1 MTTVREDGRL
11 FFVYGG
17 VRGYGNCIDER
28 KSCRMLQFLFPLKNF
43 STPESVLL
51 LILRLLFGIL
61 LMWHGLT
68 KMSNFESL
76 VATFPNPLGLGSR
89 FSLYMIIFVEVFCS
103 VGVIFG
109 AFYRLALIPMIFS
122 MCVAFVV
129 VHRGQPFAAKEL
141 AFIYLVVFVVLFAMG
156 TGKYSLDN
164 IIATLLHR
172 ENVANSIKVGDATT
186 PHPRDNEH
194 PAGDAP
200 RQ

>member
-1 MTTVREDGRL
+1 
-11 FFVYGG
+11 
-17 VRGYGNCIDER
+17 
-28 KSCRMLQFLFPLKNF
+28 MLQFLFPLKNF

-51 LILRLLFGIL
+51 LILRLLFGAL

-76 VATFPNPLGLGSR
+76 VDTFPNPLGLGSR

-141 AFIYLVVFVVLFAMG
+141 AFIYLVA
-156 TGKYSLDN
+156 GKYSLDN

-172 ENVANSIKVGDATT
+172 ENVANSIKEGDATT
-186 PHPRDNEH
+186 SHLRDNEH

-200 RQ
+200 HR

>member
-1 MTTVREDGRL
+1 
-11 FFVYGG
+11 
-17 VRGYGNCIDER
+17 
-28 KSCRMLQFLFPLKNF
+28 MLQFLFSLKNF

-109 AFYRLALIPMIFS
+109 AFYRLALIPMIFFDVRS
-122 MCVAFVV
+122 LRCCASWPAFCSQ
-129 VHRGQPFAAKEL
+129 G
-141 AFIYLVVFVVLFAMG
+141 
-156 TGKYSLDN
+156 
-164 IIATLLHR
+164 
-172 ENVANSIKVGDATT
+172 VGVYISCSFCRALCD
-186 PHPRDNEH
+186 
-194 PAGDAP
+194 GCG
-200 RQ
+200 

>member
-1 MTTVREDGRL
+1 
-11 FFVYGG
+11 
-17 VRGYGNCIDER
+17 
-28 KSCRMLQFLFPLKNF
+28 MLQFLFPLKNF

-51 LILRLLFGIL
+51 LILRLLFGVL

-129 VHRGQPFAAKEL
+129 VHSGQPFAAKEL

-156 TGKYSLDN
+156 AGKYSLDN

-186 PHPRDNEH
+186 SHPRDNEH

-200 RQ
+200 HR

>member
-1 MTTVREDGRL
+1 
-11 FFVYGG
+11 
-17 VRGYGNCIDER
+17 
-28 KSCRMLQFLFPLKNF
+28 MLHFLFPLKNF

-156 TGKYSLDN
+156 AGKYSLDN

-172 ENVANSIKVGDATT
+172 ENVANSIKAGDATT
-186 PHPRDNEH
+186 PHPQGSEH

>member
-11 FFVYGG
+11 FLFQG

-51 LILRLLFGIL
+51 LILRLLFGVL

-76 VATFPNPLGLGSR
+76 VDTFPNPLGLGSR

-109 AFYRLALIPMIFS
+109 AYPDDFFDVCGLPSCASWPAFCSQRVGIYISCGLRCAL
-122 MCVAFVV
+122 CDWC
-129 VHRGQPFAAKEL
+129 GQ
-141 AFIYLVVFVVLFAMG
+141 VFV
-156 TGKYSLDN
+156 
-164 IIATLLHR
+164 R
-172 ENVANSIKVGDATT
+172 
-186 PHPRDNEH
+186 
-194 PAGDAP
+194 
-200 RQ
+200 

>member
-1 MTTVREDGRL
+1 
-11 FFVYGG
+11 
-17 VRGYGNCIDER
+17 
-28 KSCRMLQFLFPLKNF
+28 MLQFLFPLKTY

-51 LILRLLFGIL
+51 LILRLLFGLL

-156 TGKYSLDN
+156 AGKYSLDN

-172 ENVANSIKVGDATT
+172 ENVANNVKIENATT
-186 PHPRDNEH
+186 PRPQGSEH
-194 PAGDAP
+194 PTGDAP

>member
-1 MTTVREDGRL
+1 
-11 FFVYGG
+11 
-17 VRGYGNCIDER
+17 
-28 KSCRMLQFLFPLKNF
+28 MLQFLFPLKNF

-141 AFIYLVVFVVLFAMG
+141 AFIYLVVFVLLFAMG
-156 TGKYSLDN
+156 AGKYSLDN
-164 IIATLLHR
+164 IIAVRLYEERT
-172 ENVANSIKVGDATT
+172 AMATT
-186 PHPRDNEH
+186 IVEEAIAHRQRDSEH
-194 PAGDAP
+194 PTDGEP
-200 RQ
+200 HQ

>member
-17 VRGYGNCIDER
+17 VHGYGNCIDER

-51 LILRLLFGIL
+51 LILRLLFGVL

-156 TGKYSLDN
+156 AGKYSLDN

-186 PHPRDNEH
+186 PHLRDNEH

-200 RQ
+200 HR

>member
-1 MTTVREDGRL
+1 
-11 FFVYGG
+11 
-17 VRGYGNCIDER
+17 
-28 KSCRMLQFLFPLKNF
+28 MLQFLFPLKNF

-129 VHRGQPFAAKEL
+129 VHRGQSFAAKEL

-156 TGKYSLDN
+156 AGKYSLDN

-172 ENVANSIKVGDATT
+172 ENVANSIKVGDAIT

-194 PAGDAP
+194 PAGDVP

>member
-1 MTTVREDGRL
+1 
-11 FFVYGG
+11 
-17 VRGYGNCIDER
+17 
-28 KSCRMLQFLFPLKNF
+28 MLHFLFPFKNF

-51 LILRLLFGIL
+51 LILRLLFGLL

-76 VATFPNPLGLGSR
+76 VGAFPNPLGLGSR

-109 AFYRLALIPMIFS
+109 AFCRLALIPIIFS

-141 AFIYLVVFVVLFAMG
+141 AFIYLVIFVVLFVAG
-156 TGKYSLDN
+156 AGRYSLDN
-164 IIATLLHR
+164 IIATLLHK
-172 ENVANSIKVGDATT
+172 ENVANNIKVENKTT
-186 PHPRDNEH
+186 PHPQGSEH
-194 PAGDAP
+194 LTGDVP
-200 RQ
+200 RR

>member
-17 VRGYGNCIDER
+17 VCGYGNCIDER

-129 VHRGQPFAAKEL
+129 VHRGQSFAAKEL

-156 TGKYSLDN
+156 AGKYSLDN

-172 ENVANSIKVGDATT
+172 ENVANSIKVGDAIT

-194 PAGDAP
+194 PAGDVP

>member
-1 MTTVREDGRL
+1 
-11 FFVYGG
+11 
-17 VRGYGNCIDER
+17 
-28 KSCRMLQFLFPLKNF
+28 MLHFLFPLKNF

-51 LILRLLFGIL
+51 LILRLLFGLL

-68 KMSNFESL
+68 KMSSFESI
-76 VATFPNPLGLGSR
+76 VDTFPNPLGLGSR

-122 MCVAFVV
+122 MCVAFLL

-141 AFIYLVVFVVLFAMG
+141 AFIYLVVFVVLFVMG
-156 TGKYSLDN
+156 AGRFSLDN
-164 IIATLLHR
+164 VIATLLHK
-172 ENVANSIKVGDATT
+172 ENVANNIKVGDAIT
-186 PHPRDNEH
+186 PYPRDNEH
-194 PAGDAP
+194 PTGDAP